1 MPDREK
7 NIDLYDEFGTIFSDS
22 PDSQPI
28 AKNEAVQD
36 KSKNSKGKTRF
47 VFALILLLVVMGF
60 SLGFLNYSNNIKNVF
75 VLESSNSIDNSEGNQ
90 ADAINILDLR
100 DKDTDGDG
108 LSDYDELYVYN
119 TSPYLED
126 SDSDG
131 YLDQEELDAG
141 HDPNCPA
148 GRVCLS
154 SAKTGDQGDVSA
166 NESLPDFLPGVEGIT
181 GQDLLAGKL
190 TPDQLRSLLAQ
201 MGADMSEINNLSDE
215 DLQKVYEKT
224 LEELAKE
231 DNNSYTQ
238 KQEDVSVQLPSPDEI
253 TPDQVRELLI
263 LGGMSEEELAGVDDE
278 TLIELYREVIAE
290 EQE

>member
-1 MPDREK
+1 MPDRDK

-36 KSKNSKGKTRF
+36 KGKNSKGKTRF

-60 SLGFLNYSNNIKNVF
+60 SLGFLSYSNNIKNVF
-75 VLESSNSIDNSEGNQ
+75 VLEDSTPIDNSEGSQVQ
-90 ADAINILDLR
+90 AQDILDLR
-100 DKDTDGDG
+100 DKDTDSDG

-131 YLDQEELDAG
+131 YLDKEELDAG

-154 SAKTGDQGDVSA
+154 TTKSNKQDEAVG
-166 NESLPDFLPGVEGIT
+166 NNILPDFLPGVDGVT
-181 GQDLLAGKL
+181 GQDLLAGNL
-190 TPDQLRSLLAQ
+190 SPDQLRSLLAQ
-201 MGADMSEINNLSDE
+201 MGTDMSEINNLSDE

-224 LEELAKE
+224 LEELAKK
-231 DNNSYTQ
+231 DNDFYAQEQ
-238 KQEDVSVQLPSPDEI
+238 KDTSTQLPSPDNI

-263 LGGMSEEELAGVDDE
+263 LGGMSESDLEGVDDE
-278 TLIELYREVIAE
+278 TLLELYRQAISE
-290 EQE
+290 EQ